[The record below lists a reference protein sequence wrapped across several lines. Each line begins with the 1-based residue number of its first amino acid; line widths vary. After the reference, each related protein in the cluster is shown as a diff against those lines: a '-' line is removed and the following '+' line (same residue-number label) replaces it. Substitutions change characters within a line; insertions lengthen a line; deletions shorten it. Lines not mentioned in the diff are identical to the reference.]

1 MTVRALFPIM
11 IAKEKKWFVASC
23 PVLDIATQGKT
34 EREVKE
40 NMADLLRD
48 YFSDPDITKPTLVS
62 VP

>member
-1 MTVRALFPIM
+1 M